1 MERRPRFP
9 QTEYTFYALKGGLDI
24 VSPAISIDPGKV
36 LDSQNYEPTPI
47 GGYRRVDGY
56 ERFDGRTS
64 PTSASYWIMTATI
77 TGTLAVGNT
86 ITGDTSAATGK
97 ILAIS
102 GSTLVLGRVTG
113 TFVSGEPLEVAA
125 VPQAT
130 STSAA
135 LQSGAT
141 SPTDDAAYKLL
152 AANDLRT
159 DILTVPGSGAIRG
172 VKVYKDVV
180 YAFRDNAGG
189 TAGEMYKSTSGGWSL
204 VAFGKEIQFT
214 GAVGEVF
221 VGNTITGL
229 TSGATATVVKPMLR
243 TGTWTVS
250 GVGTLILSGV
260 VGVFQNGEALQVGGI
275 TKVTS
280 SSLQTNIT
288 RAAGGNLEFVN
299 ANFSGSTDTLKM
311 YGADGVNPAFEF
323 DGTNYIPIRTGMTTD
338 TPTHIAF
345 HRNYLILSFLGSLQ
359 ISSIAD
365 PYMWS
370 IVTGAAEIGMGD
382 EITAILPQTGDSQG
396 ASMSVFT
403 KNRTSILYGTSA
415 ANFTLINSVT
425 GLGYRARTVQPVGSN
440 TYGLTARGIH
450 SLVTTLNYGDFDF
463 LSLSFL
469 IQPLIDR
476 KFGTETA
483 SNTLRAKNQYRIY
496 FSDGTAFVCGLTGEQ
511 MNGIMVLNYGRVVR
525 CIDTSN
531 LTNGTEVTYFGSD
544 DGYVYHDLI
553 GTSFDG
559 EAIEAWIRPVFNNI
573 GSPRIRKTYRR
584 AIFEVSSEALSRV
597 NITYDIGYATPE
609 TTSAAV
615 QLDQNLIGSGGYWD
629 QFTWDQFVWDSP
641 VVQEAS
647 LSIDGCEK
655 NISFLFY
662 SNSAE
667 DAAHIVSGVSLL
679 YTPRRI
685 QR

>member
-47 GGYRRVDGY
+47 GGYRRIDGY

-64 PTSASYWIMTATI
+64 PTSASYWVMTATI
-77 TGTLAVGNT
+77 SGTLAVGNT

-189 TAGEMYKSTSGGWSL
+189 TAGDMYKSTAGGW
-204 VAFGKEIQFT
+204 VQVTFGKEIQFT

-221 VGNTITGL
+221 VGNTITGA
-229 TSGATATVVKPMLR
+229 TSGATATVVKAMLR

-260 VGVFQNGEALQVGGI
+260 VGVFQNGEALRVGGI

-311 YGADGVNPAFEF
+311 YGADGVNLAFEF

-345 HRNYLILSFLGSLQ
+345 HRNYLILSFIGSLQ

-403 KNRTSILYGTSA
+403 KNRTSILYGTST

-425 GLGYRARTVQPVGSN
+425 GLGYRAKTVQPVGSN

-597 NITYDIGYATPE
+597 NITYYIGFATPD
-609 TTSAAV
+609 TAGAAT
-615 QLDQNLIGSGGYWD
+615 QQDQNILGSGGFWD
-629 QFTWDQFVWDSP
+629 QFTWDRFVWDSP
-641 VVQEAS
+641 IVQEAS
-647 LSIDGCEK
+647 ISIDGCEK

-667 DAAHIVSGVSLL
+667 DSPHIVSGVSLL
-679 YTPRRI
+679 YTPRRL

>member
-1 MERRPRFP
+1 MRPRFP

-47 GGYRRVDGY
+47 GGYRRIDGY

-64 PTSASYWIMTATI
+64 PSSASYWLLTATI
-77 TGTLAVGNT
+77 TGTLSVGNT

-113 TFVSGEPLEVAA
+113 TFVVAEA
-125 VPQAT
+125 LKVGGTTQAT

-135 LQSGAT
+135 IQSGAT

-152 AANDLRT
+152 AANDLRA
-159 DILTVPGSGAIRG
+159 DILTVPGSGQIRG

-189 TAGEMYKSTSGGWSL
+189 TAGDMYKSTSGGW
-204 VAFGKEIQFT
+204 VQVTFGKEIQFT

-229 TSGATATVVKPMLR
+229 LSGATATVVKPMLR

-250 GVGTLILSGV
+250 GAGTLILSGV

-288 RAAGGNLEFVN
+288 RAPGGNLEFVN

-311 YGADGVNPAFEF
+311 YGADGVNTAFEF

-338 TPTHIAF
+338 TPSHIAF
-345 HRNYLILSFLGSLQ
+345 HRNYLILSFNGSLQ

-425 GLGYRARTVQPVGSN
+425 GLGYRAKTVQPVGSN

-496 FSDGTAFVCGLTGEQ
+496 FSDGTAIVCGLTGEQ
-511 MNGIMVLNYGRVVR
+511 MNGMMVLNYGRVVR

-544 DGYVYHDLI
+544 DGYIYQDI
-553 GTSFDG
+553 KGTSFDG
-559 EAIEAWIRPVFNNI
+559 SAIEAWIRPVFNNI
-573 GSPRIRKTYRR
+573 GSPRVRKTYRR

-597 NITYDIGYATPE
+597 NIAYYIGYATPE
-609 TTSAAV
+609 TSVAAP
-615 QLDQNLIGSGGYWD
+615 QQDQNILGAGGFWD
-629 QFTWDQFVWDSP
+629 QFTWDRFVWDSP

-647 LSIDGCEK
+647 ISIDGTEK

-667 DAAHIVSGVSLL
+667 DSPHIVSGVSLL
-679 YTPRRI
+679 YTPRRL

>member
-1 MERRPRFP
+1 MRPRFP

-47 GGYRRVDGY
+47 GGYRRIDGY

-64 PTSASYWIMTATI
+64 PSSASYWLLTATI
-77 TGTLAVGNT
+77 SGTLTVGNT
-86 ITGDTSAATGK
+86 ITGNTSAATGK

-113 TFVSGEPLEVAA
+113 TFVVAEA
-125 VPQAT
+125 LKVGGITQAT

-135 LQSGAT
+135 VQSGST
-141 SPTDDAAYKLL
+141 SPSNDAAYKLL
-152 AANDLRT
+152 AANDLRA
-159 DILTVPGSGAIRG
+159 DILTVPGSGQIRG

-189 TAGEMYKSTSGGWSL
+189 TAGDMYKSTSGGW
-204 VAFGKEIQFT
+204 VQVTFGKEIQFT

-221 VGNTITGL
+221 VGNTITGG

-250 GVGTLILSGV
+250 GAGTLILSGV
-260 VGVFQNGEALQVGGI
+260 SGTFQNGEALQVGGI

-288 RAAGGNLEFVN
+288 RAPGGSLEFVN

-311 YGADGVNPAFEF
+311 YGADGVNTAFEF

-338 TPTHIAF
+338 TPSHIAF

-403 KNRTSILYGTSA
+403 KNRTSILYGTST
-415 ANFTLINSVT
+415 ANFALINSVT
-425 GLGYRARTVQPVGSN
+425 GLGYRAKTVQPVGSN

-469 IQPLIDR
+469 IQPLLDR

-496 FSDGTAFVCGLTGEQ
+496 FSDGTALVCGLTGEQ

-531 LTNGTEVTYFGSD
+531 MTDGTEVTYFGSD
-544 DGYVYHDLI
+544 DGYIYHDI
-553 GTSFDG
+553 VGTSFDG
-559 EAIEAWIRPVFNNI
+559 DEIEAWIRPVFNNI

-584 AIFEVSSEALSRV
+584 AIFEVSSEGLSRV
-597 NITYDIGYATPE
+597 NVTYDIGYATPE
-609 TTSAAV
+609 TNSAAV
-615 QLDQNLIGSGGYWD
+615 QLDQNLVGAGGYWD
-629 QFTWDQFVWDSP
+629 QSIVWDEFVWDSP

-667 DAAHIVSGVSLL
+667 DSPHIISGVSLL
-679 YTPRRI
+679 YTPRRL